1 MAQYWQQSGLAI
13 STGRMQVKE
22 NQSAQPGV
30 TVVDTEC
37 FCIHQQ
43 LMEHSALD
51 DAAKLKKKKKKK
63 NRRLF
68 SRRSQ
73 RVYDGSSREPRV
85 KF

>member
-1 MAQYWQQSGLAI
+1 MAQYWQQSALAI

-22 NQSAQPGV
+22 NQSAQPEV

-51 DAAKLKKKKKKK
+51 DAAKLKK
-63 NRRLF
+63 NAVSFRGGVSEFTTEESL
-68 SRRSQ
+68 
-73 RVYDGSSREPRV
+73 G
-85 KF
+85 